1 MYVCMYVY
9 IGYRQSEMSQ
19 PIVTKK
25 IKIKKKII
33 IIIIIKIGESEF
45 FEKLRNFTR

>member
-1 MYVCMYVY
+1 
-9 IGYRQSEMSQ
+9 MSQ

-33 IIIIIKIGESEF
+33 IIIIIIKIGESEF
-45 FEKLRNFTR
+45 FEKMRNFTR